1 MYRYNDHEPLQHS
14 HTSLEMNMKHPR
26 KSTSADKSFS
36 TTAVFS
42 RMGVAMEELM
52 AATPKML
59 RDISVDGTQECH
71 GKRKENKKA
80 A

>member
-1 MYRYNDHEPLQHS
+1 
-14 HTSLEMNMKHPR
+14 MKHPR
-26 KSTSADKSFS
+26 KSTSSETSFQTS
-36 TTAVFS
+36 DVFS

-59 RDISVDGTQECH
+59 KQVTVDGTQECH